1 MNFYI
6 VTLGCKVNQ
15 YESEEIRENLLNSGF
30 AETADVGKADIFI
43 VNSCAVTSESERKT
57 RQTVRR
63 YRKINED
70 ACVVLTGCVPS
81 AFPDDA
87 KKLTEADIVI
97 SNRDN
102 KLISEKINKFYE
114 EKQDRITDITRHERN
129 ENYEGGII
137 RDFEGHT
144 RAFVKIQDGCDR
156 YCTYCAIPFAKG
168 PSRSK
173 PLDKLR
179 EELNNVSS
187 SGFKE
192 VVLIG
197 INLSSYGMDCGLS
210 LSDAVKEA
218 QKTYGIERIRLG
230 SLEPDHITDDIIS
243 GFSECSKLCPQF
255 HLALQSGCDRVLKK
269 MNRHYDTSFYYNL
282 CVKLENTFP
291 DLSITT
297 DIMTGFPGETEEDFL
312 ETEEFVRKIGFL
324 KVHVFPY
331 SRREGTVADKMEGQI
346 EKNEKERRARD
357 LIKVSGE
364 VRKKFFERETGKKAS
379 VLFETP
385 EDGFQV
391 GYTENYTPVK
401 MISDENLRGKIV
413 PIKLTKAEND
423 FVLCEK
429 ISNS

>member
-413 PIKLTKAEND
+413 PVKLTKAEND